1 MIEQQGLFKKHFVGR
16 DGFDWW
22 IGQIVKETEWRDNL
36 PGVAQRTNAG
46 IGGFG
51 ERYKVRIFGYHT
63 ADVNTLP
70 DSQLPWATVM
80 YPVTAGGGGGASWQ
94 SCNLTQ
100 GTFVFGF
107 FIDGEDAQQPIIMG
121 VIGNNNYNQLFEPGN
136 QQTSGFLPITGFSSN
151 KKGSKVVTTVPGYC
165 IKANPGGLSATVS
178 IARGFDINATG
189 SPSETRGTVFRNV
202 AQTTIQCPDGVAVQ
216 DAASAA
222 QKGDGNPPVTLAT
235 STDCK
240 SKLSQISK
248 EIQNSIN
255 EIEKIKKSVYKLQF
269 DIAKKTAEIQKDID
283 EWIAKKSEKIM
294 ELIKSVLNS
303 IEKSVKD
310 GINKAAKKL
319 YNLIFPNEQPAL
331 EKATRSAH
339 DIFACLWRKIIA
351 SLISVVADFLRGA
364 ALKVINTANCLV
376 DNFLGS
382 ILSQIASL
390 INSVIGQAFGAF
402 NSIVGGAVSIV
413 GDALDLIKD
422 LLSFLSCDD
431 DPECTEV
438 DEWSMWLGASNAFS
452 GNIQGLIDKVSS
464 YPGQVSDTL
473 NADNFNFDLN
483 LNDMF
488 DVSGCFTGP
497 VACGPPLAQFFGGG
511 AGAAVNLIVSGQG
524 EVMGGEVVNAGI
536 NYLVGSTFGKV
547 YDQCGKGS
555 GAVIRPIIGTVIVGE
570 TTTDPTGEL
579 PDGTE
584 TTGIVG
590 IEVVQGGIGYLPSP
604 DGSLGGNGRT
614 WAEVDETIVQH
625 ENGDYE
631 VPIPPGNTFCV
642 VAGDSVTIPVGTRV
656 VTEPNSGNGGG
667 EEILGGMPHIMKSDG
682 CFTTPPL
689 NPDSLRGP
697 APTLSTG
704 AYPAVMYLCD
714 IIIENSGL
722 YYSPDDRVVIEPSN
736 GAEAVAT
743 FNRFGRVESIKVT
756 KGGEGFTE
764 LPLITIE
771 STSGYNAELLP
782 RLCIDRIGEN
792 IDKPVTG
799 DVVTVIDC
807 VGKV

>member
-63 ADVNTLP
+63 ADVNILP

-136 QQTSGFLPITGFSSN
+136 RQTPGFLPITGFSSN

-165 IKANPGGLSATVS
+165 IKANSGGLSATVS

-202 AQTTIQCPDGVAVQ
+202 AQTTIQCPDGVAVR
-216 DAASAA
+216 DSASDI
-222 QKGDGNPPVTLAT
+222 QKTDGNPPVTLAT

-248 EIQNSIN
+248 EIQNTIN
-255 EIEKIKKSVYKLQF
+255 EIEKIKKSVYKFQY
-269 DIAKKTAEIQKDID
+269 DVAKKTADIQKDID

-294 ELIKSVLNS
+294 EAIKTVLNDV
-303 IEKSVKD
+303 EKQ
-310 GINKAAKKL
+310 INKKIDKVAKKL
-319 YNLIFPNEQPAL
+319 YNLVFPNEQPAL
-331 EKATRSAH
+331 DKARRSAN
-339 DIFACLWRKIIA
+339 DAFSCLFRKIIA
-351 SLISVVADFLRGA
+351 SLLSVISEFIRGA
-364 ALKVINTANCLV
+364 ALKVVNTANCLV

-390 INSVIGQAFGAF
+390 INSVIGQVFGAF

-422 LLSFLSCDD
+422 VLSFLSCDD
-431 DPECTEV
+431 DPECTTV
-438 DEWSMWLGASNAFS
+438 DEWSMWLGAGNSVA
-452 GNIQGLIDKVSS
+452 GNIQGLIDKVTS
-464 YPGQVSDTL
+464 YPGQISDTL
-473 NADNFNFDLN
+473 NADNFNFN
-483 LNDMF
+483 LDINSMF
-488 DVSGCFTGP
+488 DLSGCFTGP

-511 AGAAVNLIVSGQG
+511 SGAAVNLIVSGQG
-524 EVMGGEVVNAGI
+524 SVIGAEVVNAGI
-536 NYLVGSTFGKV
+536 NYLVGDTFGKV
-547 YDQCGKGS
+547 YDQCGKGD
-555 GAVIRPIIGTVIVGE
+555 GAVIKPIIGKVIVGE
-570 TTTDPTGEL
+570 TTTDPTGTL
-579 PDGTE
+579 ADGTE
-584 TTGIVG
+584 TTGIIGVE
-590 IEVVQGGIGYLPSP
+590 IVQSGTGYLPSP
-604 DGSLGGNGRT
+604 DGSLGGSGRT
-614 WAEVDETIVQH
+614 WAENNETIIQH

-631 VPIPPGNTFCV
+631 IPIPPGNRVCV
-642 VAGDSVTIPVGTRV
+642 VAGDSVTLPVGSRV
-656 VTEPNSGNGGG
+656 ITEPNSDSGGG
-667 EEILGGMPHIMKSDG
+667 EEILGGVPHIMKKDG
-682 CFTTPPL
+682 CLTTPEI
-689 NPDSLRGP
+689 NYESLRGTS
-697 APTLSTG
+697 PTLSTG
-704 AYPAVMYLCD
+704 AYPAVLYLCE
-714 IIIENSGL
+714 IIIENAGVHYTANDKVL
-722 YYSPDDRVVIEPSN
+722 IEPSN

-743 FNRFGRVESIKVT
+743 FNKFGRVESIKVT

-764 LPLITIE
+764 MPTITID
-771 STSGYNAELLP
+771 SATGFNAILRP
-782 RLCIDRIGEN
+782 RLCIDRIGEDV
-792 IDKPVTG
+792 DKPVTG
-799 DVVTVIDC
+799 DLVTVIDC